1 MTAPSGAPRALAQ
14 ALLAAEPLARAMAYA
29 GVALLGAGVL
39 VLMAD
44 IAGRKTVGV
53 SVLGTI
59 DLTQLAVMGCVF
71 LAMPLAFLRG
81 AHVGVEFLTDW
92 LPPRALALLE
102 AAVGVLSAAFVGALA
117 WYGAA
122 QARLAWA
129 QGDRSATLALPMILY
144 WVPLVAGLWASAAA
158 ALLVALRAA
167 VRARGA

>member
-1 MTAPSGAPRALAQ
+1 MAEPAFASGALGQ
-14 ALLAAEPLARAMAYA
+14 AIGAAERVAHAMAYA
-29 GVALLGAGVL
+29 GVALLGTGVL

-59 DLTQLAVMGCVF
+59 DLTQLAVMGCAF

-81 AHVGVEFLTDW
+81 AHVGVEFVTDR
-92 LPPRALALLE
+92 LPPRALAALE
-102 AAVGVLSAAFVGALA
+102 CAVGILSVAFVAALA
-117 WYGAA
+117 WYGAV

-129 QGDRSATLALPMILY
+129 QGDRSATLGIPMILY
-144 WVPLVAGLWASAAA
+144 WAPLVAGLAASAAA

-167 VRARGA
+167 VRAQVA